1 MKKKLHLNSGFTL
14 VELLVALTLV
24 MIVIVAVVGL
34 AAVSIKTSYR
44 AKGGTEAKRYAEE
57 AMEWLRQEKKTNW
70 DSFYQ
75 KTSDSSTSYCL
86 NQLNWASHSSCSGT
100 ISGTIY
106 QREVKLE
113 RIGAGGNQEVKV
125 TITVKWTD
133 SQGVHL
139 VPLTTILAKTE

>member
-1 MKKKLHLNSGFTL
+1 MKRKLFLNSGFTL

-24 MIVIVAVVGL
+24 MLVIVAVVGL

-70 DSFYQ
+70 DLFYQ
-75 KTSDSSTSYCL
+75 KTGTAPTSYCL
-86 NQLNWASHSSCSGT
+86 NQLNLASHPPCSDT
-100 ISGTIY
+100 INGIY

-113 RIGAGGNQEVKV
+113 RIADNQIKATV
-125 TITVKWTD
+125 TVKWTD
-133 SQGVHL
+133 SQGTHL
-139 VPLTTILAKTE
+139 IPLTTVLAKTE